1 LFWLAGIRGLGFWH
15 WGWNPGL
22 ARQGSSRK
30 EKLKLGVKEM
40 FELIIAGTVLIVLF
54 TILSS
59 MKNRKPVDPWQ
70 AHKGFVETDCWKNKQ
85 SVYRANKRAY
95 R

>member
-1 LFWLAGIRGLGFWH
+1 
-15 WGWNPGL
+15 
-22 ARQGSSRK
+22 
-30 EKLKLGVKEM
+30 M